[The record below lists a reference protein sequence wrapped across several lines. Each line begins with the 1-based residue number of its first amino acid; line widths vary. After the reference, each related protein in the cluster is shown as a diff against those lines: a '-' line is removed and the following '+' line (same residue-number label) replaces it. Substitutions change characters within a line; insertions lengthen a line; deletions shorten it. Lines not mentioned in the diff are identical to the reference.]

1 MCIIFLA
8 NAETKQKQEICE
20 KNSWFKDT
28 FLDSTQKLKEEVH
41 EDLKRYDFL

>member
-8 NAETKQKQEICE
+8 NAETKQMHEEIRE

-28 FLDSTQKLKEEVH
+28 FLDSSRNLKEEVH
-41 EDLKRYDFL
+41 EHLER